1 LVSKETIQDMLGLSD
16 LQVAQAICMGISM
29 LIKAKAEPEQVLEF
43 LESLVNTIRLAE
55 AERVPVRDEGAN

>member
-1 LVSKETIQDMLGLSD
+1 LVSKETIQDMLGLTD
-16 LQVAQAICMGISM
+16 LQVAQAICMGIAM